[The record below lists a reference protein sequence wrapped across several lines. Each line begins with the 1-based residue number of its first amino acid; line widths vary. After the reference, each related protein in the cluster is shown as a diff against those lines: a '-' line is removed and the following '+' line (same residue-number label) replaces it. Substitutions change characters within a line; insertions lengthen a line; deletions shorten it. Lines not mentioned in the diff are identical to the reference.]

1 MACEGDSSITSA
13 TLRSDLLRCSS
24 CDWIFSSMFIAN
36 MRPAERV
43 ISHDWETTISFIK
56 NILLI
61 VQVRAGV

>member
-1 MACEGDSSITSA
+1 
-13 TLRSDLLRCSS
+13 
-24 CDWIFSSMFIAN
+24 MFIAN